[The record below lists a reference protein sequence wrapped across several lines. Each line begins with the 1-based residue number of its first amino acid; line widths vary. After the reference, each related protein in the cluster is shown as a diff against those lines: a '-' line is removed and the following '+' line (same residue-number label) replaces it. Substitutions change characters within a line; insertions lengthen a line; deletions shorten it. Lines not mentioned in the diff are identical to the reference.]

1 MSSSASPKIRVG
13 CSSWLDPE
21 FIKHWY
27 PKDVRAD
34 DRLEWYS
41 ESFDYVEV
49 NSSFYA
55 IPERKT
61 VARWAEQTPED
72 FVFDAKLHKAL
83 SRHNALV
90 ETLPP
95 ACRPKGQDKKGPV
108 KLDRE
113 LERDLAL
120 WTKEQFSPLVEA
132 GKFGAFLLQL
142 SPSFTPRHRL
152 TELEGLLGDLDPLPV
167 AVELRN
173 KEWFGEELRQHTI
186 DFMADFKVT
195 LVGVD
200 APDIEDQTAM
210 PAVDYVTNPALGY
223 IRLHGRNKIGFVE
236 GKTVAERFSWQYGE
250 KELESIAGRVERLA
264 RQVKEVRVAANNN
277 DKDFAPKAAAK
288 LRELLGLPHRKP
300 RRTTLPGF

>member
-1 MSSSASPKIRVG
+1 MPEHSSIRIG

-34 DRLEWYS
+34 ERLSWYA
-41 ESFDYVEV
+41 ENFDYVEV

-55 IPERKT
+55 VPDKKT
-61 VARWAEQTPED
+61 VARWVNQTPGD
-72 FVFDAKLHKAL
+72 FLFDAKLHNAL

-95 ACRPKGQDKKGPV
+95 ACRPNGQDRKGPV

-113 LERDLAL
+113 LERDLAQ
-120 WTKEQFSPLVEA
+120 WTREQFTPLIDA

-142 SPSFTPRHRL
+142 APSFTPRHRL

-173 KEWFGEELRQHTI
+173 KEWLGNELRQHTI

-200 APDIEDQTAM
+200 APDIDDQTAM
-210 PAVDYVTNPALGY
+210 PSVDYITNPSLGY
-223 IRLHGRNKIGFVE
+223 IRLHGRNKVGFVE
-236 GKTVAERFSWQYGE
+236 GKTVAERFSWQYSE
-250 KELESIAGRVERLA
+250 KELETIAGRVARLA
-264 RQVKEVRVAANNN
+264 AQVKEVRVAANNN

-288 LRELLGLPHRKP
+288 LREMLKLPTRKP